1 MSRYI
6 PRILQRCK
14 TGLWPV
20 LGLALLLAAG
30 PAGAGSRI
38 KCWVNKDGIRECG
51 QFVPPEYAQQRIEI
65 INERGIVVDVIEA
78 AKSRE
83 QLAREAAERR
93 RRAEQ
98 KRRDEILLNTFTTE
112 RDIELA
118 RKSRIQAIESIIAIT
133 NSNTRSLKA
142 NLNRVQKRAA
152 DFERAGEE
160 PPKEL
165 FEEMES
171 LKRQIRDNE
180 EFVAKKQRDIIAL
193 EKRFDADLKRFRELK
208 GIAPSAEKA
217 PDSQAHGESHTH

>member
-1 MSRYI
+1 MTTCYI
-6 PRILQRCK
+6 PRIPARGK
-14 TGLWPV
+14 TTV
-20 LGLALLLAAG
+20 RLLLVLASLFLLSDG
-30 PAGAGSRI
+30 SLAGARI
-38 KCWVNKDGIRECG
+38 KCWVNKEGVRECG

-65 INERGIVVDVIEA
+65 VNERGIVVEVIEA
-78 AKSRE
+78 AKTKE
-83 QLAREAAERR
+83 QLAKEAAERR
-93 RRAEQ
+93 RLAEQ
-98 KRRDEILLNTFTTE
+98 RRRDEILLNTFTTE
-112 RDIELA
+112 RDLELA

-142 NLNRVQKRAA
+142 ALTKVQKRAA

-171 LKRQIRDNE
+171 LRRQIKDNE

-208 GIAPSAEKA
+208 GIKPEGEGKAE
-217 PDSQAHGESHTH
+217 

>member
-1 MSRYI
+1 MSGMMTCYI
-6 PRILQRCK
+6 PRFPARGK
-14 TGLWPV
+14 TAFGW
-20 LGLALLLAAG
+20 LLLAGLLFLSAT
-30 PAGAGSRI
+30 ATAGSRI
-38 KCWVNKDGIRECG
+38 KCWVNKDGVRECG
-51 QFVPPEYAQQRIEI
+51 QIVPPEYAQQRIEI
-65 INERGIVVDVIEA
+65 INERGIVVEVIEA

-83 QLAREAAERR
+83 QLAKEAAERR
-93 RRAEQ
+93 RLAEQ

-133 NSNTRSLKA
+133 NSNTRSLKS
-142 NLNRVQKRAA
+142 NLTRVQKRAA

-171 LKRQIRDNE
+171 LKRQIKDNE
-180 EFVAKKQRDIIAL
+180 EFVAKKQRDIIDL

-208 GIAPSAEKA
+208 GITPV
-217 PDSQAHGESHTH
+217 GR

>member
-6 PRILQRCK
+6 PRFPKGRK
-14 TGLWPV
+14 TGLWPT

-30 PAGAGSRI
+30 PAAAGGLI
-38 KCWVNKDGIRECG
+38 KCWVNKEGIRECG
-51 QFVPPEYAQQRIEI
+51 QVVPPEYAQQRIEI
-65 INERGIVVDVIEA
+65 INDRGIVVDVIEA
-78 AKSRE
+78 AKSRA

-98 KRRDEILLNTFTTE
+98 KRRDAILLNTFTTE

-142 NLNRVQKRAA
+142 NLAKVQKRAA
-152 DFERAGEE
+152 DFERAGEK
-160 PPKEL
+160 PPKAL
-165 FEEMES
+165 FEEMEN
-171 LKRQIRDNE
+171 LKRQIKDNE
-180 EFVAKKQRDIIAL
+180 DFVAKKQRDIIAL

-208 GIAPSAEKA
+208 GRA
-217 PDSQAHGESHTH
+217 PDATGTGTR

>member
-1 MSRYI
+1 MSGMMTCYI
-6 PRILQRCK
+6 PRFPMRGK
-14 TGLWPV
+14 TAFGW
-20 LGLALLLAAG
+20 LLLAGLLFLSAT
-30 PAGAGSRI
+30 ATAGSRI
-38 KCWVNKDGIRECG
+38 KCWVNKDGVRECG
-51 QFVPPEYAQQRIEI
+51 QIVPPEYAQQRIEI
-65 INERGIVVDVIEA
+65 INERGIVVEVIEA

-83 QLAREAAERR
+83 QLAKEAAERR
-93 RRAEQ
+93 RLAEQ

-133 NSNTRSLKA
+133 NSNTRSLKS
-142 NLNRVQKRAA
+142 NLTRIQKRAA

-171 LKRQIRDNE
+171 LKRQIKDNE
-180 EFVAKKQRDIIAL
+180 EFVAKKQRDIIDL

-208 GIAPSAEKA
+208 GIAPV
-217 PDSQAHGESHTH
+217 GR

>member
-1 MSRYI
+1 MKNRYI
-6 PRILQRCK
+6 PRIPCRRQINRAL
-14 TGLWPV
+14 L
-20 LGLALLLAAG
+20 LGLALLLAA
-30 PAGAGSRI
+30 PMASAGSRI
-38 KCWVNKDGIRECG
+38 KCWVNKDGVRECG

-65 INERGIVVDVIEA
+65 VNERGIVIEVIEA
-78 AKSRE
+78 AKTKE
-83 QLAREAAERR
+83 QLAKEAAERR
-93 RRAEQ
+93 RLAEQ
-98 KRRDEILLNTFTTE
+98 KRRDKILLNTFTTE

-142 NLNRVQKRAA
+142 SLAKVQKRAA

-165 FEEMES
+165 FEEMDS
-171 LKRQIRDNE
+171 LKRQIQDNE

-208 GIAPSAEKA
+208 GIGKTDAKVGAGKP
-217 PDSQAHGESHTH
+217 

>member
-6 PRILQRCK
+6 LRIPRGRK
-14 TGLWPV
+14 TPLWPL
-20 LGLALLLAAG
+20 LGLVLLLATG
-30 PAGAGSRI
+30 PAVAGGRI
-38 KCWVNKDGIRECG
+38 KCWKNKDGVRECG

-142 NLNRVQKRAA
+142 NLAKVQKRAA
-152 DFERAGEE
+152 DFERSGET

-171 LKRQIRDNE
+171 LKRQIKDNQD
-180 EFVAKKQRDIIAL
+180 FVAKKQRDIIAL

-208 GIAPSAEKA
+208 GIAPSAEKT

>member
-1 MSRYI
+1 MSGMMTCYI
-6 PRILQRCK
+6 PRFPARGK
-14 TGLWPV
+14 TAFGW
-20 LGLALLLAAG
+20 LLLAGLLFLSAT
-30 PAGAGSRI
+30 ATAGSRI
-38 KCWVNKDGIRECG
+38 KCWVNKDGVRECG
-51 QFVPPEYAQQRIEI
+51 QIVPPEYAQQRIEI
-65 INERGIVVDVIEA
+65 INERGIVVEVIEA

-83 QLAREAAERR
+83 QLAKEAAERR
-93 RRAEQ
+93 RLAEQ

-133 NSNTRSLKA
+133 NSNLT
-142 NLNRVQKRAA
+142 RVQKRAA

-171 LKRQIRDNE
+171 LKRQIKDNE
-180 EFVAKKQRDIIAL
+180 EFVAKKQRDIIDL

-208 GIAPSAEKA
+208 GITPV
-217 PDSQAHGESHTH
+217 GR

>member
-1 MSRYI
+1 MSGMMTCYI
-6 PRILQRCK
+6 PRFPMRGK
-14 TGLWPV
+14 TAFGW
-20 LGLALLLAAG
+20 LLLAGLLFLNAT
-30 PAGAGSRI
+30 ATAGSRI
-38 KCWVNKDGIRECG
+38 KCWVNKDGVRECG
-51 QFVPPEYAQQRIEI
+51 QIVPPEYAQQRIEI
-65 INERGIVVDVIEA
+65 INERGIVVEVIEA

-83 QLAREAAERR
+83 QLAKEAAERR
-93 RRAEQ
+93 RLAEQ

-133 NSNTRSLKA
+133 NSNTRSLKS
-142 NLNRVQKRAA
+142 NLTRIQKRAA

-171 LKRQIRDNE
+171 LKRQIKDNE
-180 EFVAKKQRDIIAL
+180 EFVAKKQRDIIDL

-208 GIAPSAEKA
+208 GIAPV
-217 PDSQAHGESHTH
+217 GR